1 MSRAGAGPSRSADG
15 GGPHPRAAAGNL
27 GRIVTTP
34 RRVAILSGGH
44 IADITH
50 LPARARRRNRG
61 SRDLP
66 KAQQLANQHGVP
78 HAFADPTE
86 LYRTG
91 QVDAVVIASPNYLHN
106 PLAI

>member
-1 MSRAGAGPSRSADG
+1 M
-15 GGPHPRAAAGNL
+15 
-27 GRIVTTP
+27 TTP
-34 RRVAILSGGH
+34 RRVAILGGGH
-44 IADITH
+44 IADTTH
-50 LPARARRRNRG
+50 LPARARRPGRAAVMTVC

-106 PLAI
+106 PLAM